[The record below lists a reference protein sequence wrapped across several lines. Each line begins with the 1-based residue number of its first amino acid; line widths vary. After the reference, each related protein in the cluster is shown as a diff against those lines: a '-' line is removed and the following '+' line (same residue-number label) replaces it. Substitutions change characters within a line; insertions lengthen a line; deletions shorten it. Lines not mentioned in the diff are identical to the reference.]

1 MTDEAVTEVIV
12 AAIVVGSEGE
22 ALLLVHLEDTL
33 QLVGGGLV
41 EDEAVNF
48 IVIEETAGIEVRTS
62 NGTQTVVN
70 HHHLGMMEARL
81 VV

>member
-1 MTDEAVTEVIV
+1 MSEEPAEEAEEMTYEAVTEIVV
-12 AAIVVGSEGE
+12 AAIVIGGEGE
-22 ALLLVHLEDTL
+22 TLLLVHLEDTL

-62 NGTQTVVN
+62 NGT
-70 HHHLGMMEARL
+70 
-81 VV
+81 